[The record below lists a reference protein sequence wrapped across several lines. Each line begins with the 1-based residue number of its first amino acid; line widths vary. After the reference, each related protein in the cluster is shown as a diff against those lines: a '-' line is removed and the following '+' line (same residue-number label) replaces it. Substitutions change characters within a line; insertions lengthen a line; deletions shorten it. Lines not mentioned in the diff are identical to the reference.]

1 MSSVPGPSH
10 YTKSV
15 VDIPRWQKQLLGLT
29 PDAPEFSPY
38 KAMARQASDLSRIY
52 EGVTTR
58 PTQAAKEAYFGVPTG
73 TDLTPYVEAARS
85 GIPVSTILA
94 RQGSSG
100 GSSAGADTK
109 SSTEQ
114 KAAAGGLMSLRKFG
128 PGGDTSKKPPS
139 GSKPS
144 YNAKSTAEQKAQA
157 LYSAINTGYK
167 PTPAETKFMQGYT
180 DSQAVVKAGVKGTI
194 DPKTGMMSPNPRGA
208 TQSTEEYKKYLSQ
221 FSGAGGTLPPNIAS
235 QYKIDPSIPKAAG
248 GEGDST
254 SSVFPTSS
262 LNYNVAN
269 YDPKDVGGRYGGIT
283 GEMGKA
289 TIDAIYGL
297 QNAPSQFGEATT
309 AYNEAIKGLKG
320 LTNYSPK
327 DVSSDPV
334 VAQMAAAQQ
343 GTASLANR
351 GDVRDIAAQMA
362 QVDKY
367 QASQMRAP
375 QDIQAQAYDAALAQT
390 NQMQR
395 PEDVTAGN
403 VRAAQMRQPGDV
415 TTNPLQYFQMQGPG
429 SWTDEGTA
437 EKYMNPYQQ
446 GVIDIA
452 KREKGKDYQKQ
463 LNALNAKAISAG
475 AFGGGRQAMERSQAS
490 KDYQQ
495 QLQDLEVQGLSQ
507 AYQSGMSQY
516 GAESALGQQAN
527 IQNLQA
533 LLGVQQT
540 GSAQDLQAQL
550 ANQQTAFATG
560 QANMTAEQ
568 QANMAN
574 VQNALNASLANQQA
588 GLATGQANLQAAQ
601 QTSMANQNAI
611 NSQRQQYVA
620 QALQAAQTNYGGQLT
635 AEQQNMIA
643 QNAASQFNSQAQNL
657 AYNNY
662 TAQGLAAQ
670 QANQGIDAQI
680 AALNAQLGTNVSMNN
695 AQLGTSASINNSQ
708 VGTQANTA
716 SARNALEAMIQNQQ
730 AGLTANSQ
738 NIGAYNQMLQGA
750 QGLGALGTSQ
760 GNYNLNAVG
769 MMGNMW
775 NTADAKAQGA
785 LDAARNNAGLAYAGT
800 PGANQGVVN
809 LLAGIGAKTGAGSST
824 VTQ

>member
-58 PTQAAKEAYFGVPTG
+58 PTQAAKEAYYGVPTG
-73 TDLTPYVEAARS
+73 TDLTPYIEASRS
-85 GIPVSTILA
+85 GVPVSTILA

-100 GSSAGADTK
+100 GSSTGTDTK

-114 KAAAGGLMSLRKFG
+114 KAAAGGLMSLRKFA
-128 PGGDTSKKPPS
+128 GGGSS

-144 YNAKSTAEQKAQA
+144 YKPNSTAEQKAQA
-157 LYSAINTGYK
+157 IYSAINTGYK

-208 TQSTEEYKKYLSQ
+208 TQSTEEYKKYLNQ
-221 FSGAGGTLPPNIAS
+221 FAGAGGTLPPNIAS
-235 QYKIDPSIPKAAG
+235 QYKIDQTIPKGAG
-248 GEGDST
+248 GSGDST
-254 SSVFPTSS
+254 SPIFTPSGNEF
-262 LNYNVAN
+262 NVSN
-269 YDPKDVGGRYGGIT
+269 YDPTQAGGRYGGIT
-283 GEMGKA
+283 GDMGKA

-309 AYNEAIKGLKG
+309 AYKDAIAGLKG

-327 DVSSDPV
+327 DVSSDPI

-343 GTASLANR
+343 GSASIANR

-375 QDIQAQAYDAALAQT
+375 QDIQAQGYDAALAQT

-395 PEDVTAGN
+395 PEDVTA
-403 VRAAQMRQPGDV
+403 RDMQAAQMRQPGDV

-429 SWTDEGTA
+429 SWTDEGVSQ
-437 EKYMNPYQQ
+437 KYMDPYKQ

-452 KREKGKDYQKQ
+452 KREKGKDYQNQ
-463 LNALNAKAISAG
+463 LNALNHKAISAG

-507 AYQSGMSQY
+507 AYQSGMGQY
-516 GAESALGQQAN
+516 GAESGLGQQAN

-540 GSAQDLQAQL
+540 GSTQDLQAQL

-568 QANMAN
+568 QANLTN
-574 VQNALNASLANQQA
+574 VQNALQASLANQQA
-588 GLATGQANLQAAQ
+588 GLTTGQANLGAAQ
-601 QTSMANQNAI
+601 QTSIANQNAI

-643 QNAASQFNSQAQNL
+643 QNAASQFNSQSQNL

-670 QANQGIDAQI
+670 QANQGIDAQL

-738 NIGAYNQMLQGA
+738 NIGAFNQIAQAG
-750 QGLGALGTSQ
+750 QGLGALGTAQ
-760 GNYNLNAVG
+760 GNYNLNSVG

-775 NTADAKAQGA
+775 NTADAKSQAA
-785 LDAARNNAGLAYAGT
+785 LEAARKNAGLAYAAI
-800 PGANQGVVN
+800 PNANKGVVD
-809 LLAGIGAKTGAGSST
+809 LLAGTGAKTGAGT
-824 VTQ
+824 TNTFQ

>member
-58 PTQAAKEAYFGVPTG
+58 PTQAAKEAYYGVPTG
-73 TDLTPYVEAARS
+73 TDLTPYIEATRS
-85 GIPVSTILA
+85 GVPVSTILA

-100 GSSAGADTK
+100 GSSAGADTG

-114 KAAAGGLMSLRKFG
+114 KAAAGGLMSLRKFA
-128 PGGDTSKKPPS
+128 GGGSS

-144 YNAKSTAEQKAQA
+144 YKPNSTAEQKAQA
-157 LYSAINTGYK
+157 IYSAINTGYK

-208 TQSTEEYKKYLSQ
+208 TQSTEEYKKYLNQ
-221 FSGAGGTLPPNIAS
+221 FAGAGGTLPPNIAS
-235 QYKIDPSIPKAAG
+235 QYKIDPTIPKAAG
-248 GEGDST
+248 GTGDST
-254 SSVFPTSS
+254 SSLFPPSS
-262 LNYNVAN
+262 LNYSVAN
-269 YDPKDVGGRYGGIT
+269 YDRGDPTKELGRYGGIT
-283 GEMGKA
+283 GEMGRA

-309 AYNEAIKGLKG
+309 AYKDAIAGLKG

-327 DVSSDPV
+327 DVSSDPI

-343 GTASLANR
+343 GSASLANR

-375 QDIQAQAYDAALAQT
+375 QDIQAQGYDAALAQT

-395 PEDVTAGN
+395 PEDVTA
-403 VRAAQMRQPGDV
+403 RDMQAAQMRQPGDV

-429 SWTDEGTA
+429 SWTDEGVSQ
-437 EKYMNPYQQ
+437 KYMDPYKQ

-475 AFGGGRQAMERSQAS
+475 AFGGGRQAMERSQAA

-550 ANQQTAFATG
+550 ANQQMAFATG

-574 VQNALNASLANQQA
+574 VQNALQASLANQQA
-588 GLATGQANLQAAQ
+588 GLTTGQANLQAAQ

-643 QNAASQFNSQAQNL
+643 RNAASQFNSQSQNL
-657 AYNNY
+657 AYNNF

-750 QGLGALGTSQ
+750 QGLGALGTAQ
-760 GNYNLNAVG
+760 GSYNLNATG

-775 NTADAKAQGA
+775 NTADAKAQAA
-785 LDAARNNAGLAYAGT
+785 LEAARNNAGIAYAGT
-800 PGANQGVVN
+800 GNANKGVID
-809 LLAGIGAKTGAGSST
+809 LITGTGAKVGAGT
-824 VTQ
+824 TNTFQ